1 VAGSLGENTVQ
12 GRNGLLIE
20 IFYTSRLFVVPHFS
34 GKQKGEKMRLRSFTI
49 YDMYKRNGTLF
60 RNQIAIQSENQKTTY
75 GELFDQAKRVAGWL
89 NGKGIRKGDRIAILA
104 KNDPQFFPLL
114 GGIAVTGAI
123 MVPINFRLSAEEI
136 GYNLTNTNPV
146 MIIVDP
152 DFEKMISDL
161 WSTCPSLRE
170 CVTFGPPSGIYI
182 SFDSLLKSQPAK
194 PVELSGDDPFVIM
207 HTAAVQGKPRGA
219 VISHHNLVFCT
230 IQNIGIMGL
239 TREDSYLNILPLFHI
254 AGMFGALVMMHV
266 GGRNVMISKFDPG
279 VAGKMIDREKITLI
293 GDFPPI
299 LLQLLDEQAKG
310 EFTLSS
316 LKHIL
321 GIDMQETIK
330 RFESLGHGQF
340 WMVYGQTETMGLT
353 SVCSNRE
360 KAGCAGKPGPLVDIK
375 IIDESDHEVEAGKVG
390 EILVRGPLVFH
401 GYWGEEDLSK
411 HTLREQWHHT
421 GDAGR
426 MDEEGYLWFA
436 GRKAEKELIKPGGEN
451 VYPVEVEKVILEHPS
466 VQEVS
471 VIGVPDPKFGEGI
484 KAICVLKSNVKL
496 SVQELIDFVGGR
508 IARYKKPGYVEFVD
522 GLPRKEDGSV
532 DRVKVKEIYGSGT
545 KT

>member
-1 VAGSLGENTVQ
+1 MNPVRNAGGALNPTGISKMSPCHIVARHDLQRGEG
-12 GRNGLLIE
+12 GR
-20 IFYTSRLFVVPHFS
+20 
-34 GKQKGEKMRLRSFTI
+34 KMRVRSFTV
-49 YDMYKRNGTLF
+49 YDIYKRNATLF
-60 RNQIAIQSENQKTTY
+60 KNQIAIQSENDKVTY
-75 GELFDQAKRVAGWL
+75 RELFDRANRVAGWL
-89 NGKGIRKGDRIAILA
+89 REKGIRKGDRVAVLA
-104 KNDPQFFPLL
+104 KNDPQFFSLL
-114 GGIAVTGAI
+114 GGIAAAGAI
-123 MVPINFRLSAEEI
+123 MVPINFRLSSEEI
-136 GYNLTNTNPV
+136 GYNLTNTEPV
-146 MIIVDP
+146 MIVVDP
-152 DFEKMISDL
+152 DFEKTILDL
-161 WSTCPSLRE
+161 RSICPSMRE
-170 CVTFGPPSGIYI
+170 FVTFGPAGGIYI
-182 SFDSLLKSQPAK
+182 SFGSLLKSQPAE
-194 PVELSGDDPFVIM
+194 PVELDGDDPFVIM

-230 IQNIGIMGL
+230 LQNIAIMGL

-254 AGMFGALVMMHV
+254 AGMFGSLVMMHV
-266 GGRNVMISKFDPG
+266 GGRNVMISKFDPK
-279 VAGKMIDREKITLI
+279 VAGKMIDQEKITLI

-330 RFESLGHGQF
+330 RFENLGYGQF
-340 WMVYGQTETMGLT
+340 WLVYGQTETMGLT

-360 KAGCAGKPGPLVDIK
+360 KPGCAGKPGPLVDIK
-375 IIDESDHEVEAGKVG
+375 IVDEFDHEVETGKVG

-411 HTLREQWHHT
+411 HTFRDQWHHT

-426 MDEEGYLWFA
+426 KDEEGYLWFA

-451 VYPVEVEKVILEHPS
+451 VYPVEVEKVILEHPC

-484 KAICVLKSNVKL
+484 KAVCVLRPKAKL
-496 SVQELIDFVGGR
+496 TEQELIDFVGGR
-508 IARYKKPGYVEFVD
+508 IARYKKPGYVQFVES
-522 GLPRKEDGSV
+522 LPKKEDGSI
-532 DRVKVKEIYGSGT
+532 DRAKVKEMYGVAPQT
-545 KT
+545 